1 MQLRAG
7 GEGARSWYIQSVITR
22 SSRAAGG
29 RENAIICLIN
39 SNFWWNVSSLVS
51 FSVSALLAD
60 YYNKTHLDQVT
71 SIKTPQ
77 WALSDWVCHTTF
89 YFPIAVKTCWIISIK
104 FENFIK
110 RSQLS
115 GKKWFQIVLS
125 VNFLSGQRL
134 VWTMELNECFQR
146 HTKNGPDYHHQ
157 LWLTKNYH
165 KTGMFMLEK
174 RIHFISY
181 FSPSEVQGLRWCD
194 WCANYPRHDR
204 HHSHSLNFQRVT
216 CLSASSSS
224 SSYCCCC
231 SFLS

>member
-7 GEGARSWYIQSVITR
+7 GEGARSWYIQWSPG

-104 FENFIK
+104 FENFRK
-110 RSQLS
+110 RSSPVHQLS
-115 GKKWFQIVLS
+115 REKIIS
-125 VNFLSGQRL
+125 NRL
-134 VWTMELNECFQR
+134 VRQFLVR
-146 HTKNGPDYHHQ
+146 AA
-157 LWLTKNYH
+157 
-165 KTGMFMLEK
+165 
-174 RIHFISY
+174 
-181 FSPSEVQGLRWCD
+181 FSPNNGAQWVFSETHREWAWL
-194 WCANYPRHDR
+194 
-204 HHSHSLNFQRVT
+204 
-216 CLSASSSS
+216 SSSAVANQK
-224 SSYCCCC
+224 
-231 SFLS
+231 LSQNGEV